1 MIVLRTV
8 FLEGGSYRLLFPQYW
23 PMAVIGLVSLTLAAW
38 LFRRRM
44 YYAELRMAPFPPR
57 RCRRGRFRVRLGP
70 RR

>member
-44 YYAELRMAPFPPR
+44 Y
-57 RCRRGRFRVRLGP
+57 
-70 RR
+70 